1 MVHIFHNK
9 ETPLYKRFPDGW
21 ATKAKCKTLPVPIPS
36 QPRLNIVDIFLD
48 CISGTYPVSSQVSPS
63 LTLSEFHSASLT
75 HRGVR

>member
-1 MVHIFHNK
+1 MVSEIEKKCCSRREKMVHIFHNK

-48 CISGTYPVSSQVSPS
+48 CISGTYPVS
-63 LTLSEFHSASLT
+63 L
-75 HRGVR
+75 